1 MSFISVKER
10 ASVTIKGSHCH
21 VVTFFKSKLCLG
33 GENDKLQEL

>member
-21 VVTFFKSKLCLG
+21 VVTLTLNGCFKV
-33 GENDKLQEL
+33 NYV